1 MKVQFSSECK
11 VRVFANCSKNQNKV
25 LKCIFKSSWVLG
37 FAKYWGLCKK
47 KIPHGWGNTGTLKC
61 TISKVP
67 TSARGPPPPRG
78 GRWQVHYAVL
88 CGLNRKIVQF
98 FWLKRKLQRYVP
110 LNSVIPNFV
119 AFIVVLLR
127 WYCLVFLFFFSPFFR
142 RNVRFPPKK
151 IFSLAIPGAIVF
163 HIRSNYGIWAD
174 NRDLVNQSER

>member
-1 MKVQFSSECK
+1 MRRNMKTGIKLFLRNFFHRFSKTSYRHDLQAILKFLK
-11 VRVFANCSKNQNKV
+11 V
-25 LKCIFKSSWVLG
+25 
-37 FAKYWGLCKK
+37 
-47 KIPHGWGNTGTLKC
+47 TGC
-61 TISKVP
+61 YYC
-67 TSARGPPPPRG
+67 
-78 GRWQVHYAVL
+78 YAVL
-88 CGLNRKIVQF
+88 CDLNRKIVQF

-127 WYCLVFLFFFSPFFR
+127 WYCLVFLLFFSPFFR

-151 IFSLAIPGAIVF
+151 NFSLATPGAIVF